1 MIKAVLF
8 DLDGTLADSLADLA
22 DSTDYA
28 LSVLGFPT
36 HNLNEYKYF
45 VGDGIPKL
53 IERALPSDKKSP
65 EIQKRCLDIFM
76 EHYRE
81 HYHDKTRAY
90 DGITELLCSLKKAG
104 LKTAIISNKAQEMA
118 EKVVTKLFGNSFDA
132 VAGKREGFPA
142 KPDPSLTLEVV
153 KEIGLTPDLCA
164 LIGDSGMDMAAAVNG
179 GLLPIGVLWGFRTK
193 EELLENGAQY
203 TVSEPK
209 QIIDI
214 ITELNHE

>member
-81 HYHDKTRAY
+81 HYHDKTRATTALRNCY
-90 DGITELLCSLKKAG
+90 VPLKKQD
-104 LKTAIISNKAQEMA
+104 LK
-118 EKVVTKLFGNSFDA
+118 
-132 VAGKREGFPA
+132 R
-142 KPDPSLTLEVV
+142 
-153 KEIGLTPDLCA
+153 
-164 LIGDSGMDMAAAVNG
+164 
-179 GLLPIGVLWGFRTK
+179 R
-193 EELLENGAQY
+193 
-203 TVSEPK
+203 
-209 QIIDI
+209 
-214 ITELNHE
+214 

>member
-1 MIKAVLF
+1 M
-8 DLDGTLADSLADLA
+8 
-22 DSTDYA
+22 
-28 LSVLGFPT
+28 GFEPT
-36 HNLNEYKYF
+36 TS
-45 VGDGIPKL
+45 
-53 IERALPSDKKSP
+53 RATTW
-65 EIQKRCLDIFM
+65 R
-76 EHYRE
+76 
-81 HYHDKTRAY
+81 
-90 DGITELLCSLKKAG
+90 
-104 LKTAIISNKAQEMA
+104 SNQ
-118 EKVVTKLFGNSFDA
+118 LFGNSFDA

-164 LIGDSGMDMAAAVNG
+164 LVGDSGMDMAAAVNG

-214 ITELNHE
+214 ITGLNHE

>member
-28 LSVLGFPT
+28 LSVLGFSP

-65 EIQKRCLDIFM
+65 EIQKKCLDIFM
-76 EHYRE
+76 ERYRE

-90 DGITELLCSLKKAG
+90 DGITELLSSLKKAG
-104 LKTAIISNKAQEMA
+104 LKTAVISNKAQEMA

-164 LIGDSGMDMAAAVNG
+164 LVGDSGMDMAAAVNG

-193 EELLENGAQY
+193 EELLKNGAQY
-203 TVSEPK
+203 TVSEPN